1 MAKLELL
8 SRTIY
13 DADGAQTVWDFN
25 FSGGYIL
32 PEHVKAYYELA
43 SVRYEVAVVPTMLV
57 GPNQLY
63 ITPPIPAGSVLT
75 IYRDTPKAAPLVD
88 FVDRGTVSEVAL
100 DTIAKQA
107 VFVAAESSDSA
118 ATGSVDVAVAAAAA
132 AQASSLAAAA
142 STGSAAA
149 AALAAAGSAVASAS
163 SAASAAGTAQA
174 AIDVYKAKQTRNL
187 KADYGAVGDGVAD
200 DYPAM
205 LAAWLEC
212 YPQGWNL
219 EVPDGQYRV
228 AGERNLP
235 FKNPQ
240 LPVTSLLDCNNM
252 TVFGHGPGTVLFTDS
267 VAGADVFQL
276 NGLKNFH
283 VRNIAIGALVSGS
296 DAGSNGTSVT
306 GGFDNVTLDNV
317 WYKDLGYVD
326 KGTYVDGGKAVTLQ
340 MPSEANPILM
350 GSFKATNIFAD
361 GCVYGFG
368 YECDNDL
375 ALTQPVSIDVDIVV
389 SNSRQGIV
397 FSAGAANSTLDANS
411 PSGIRVTAQTV
422 NCMTDVVLSR
432 TFGVDVDVQVVQTKT
447 AAQLLNSFK
456 GSKWAASDTVA
467 DVVAL
472 VNTYTRNSV
481 VKVAGNKKDCTNKAR
496 IGAASEGSSG
506 IPGYTYATDFYLD
519 IRGNATGGDVVA
531 VDSGGSIMENS
542 RIYCTPNTTTSLPA
556 AFYTPSRK
564 NTLTI
569 GPDVRGINMNIAGK
583 LGWTQSDG
591 ATAYH
596 HKYVFNGDLV
606 TKQSLGS
613 SGGIFVEKWLNHA
626 DGTLFGVRNDGT
638 LAMAGRGGASVVT
651 DLKGILPIY
660 TEANVFYGYVPV
672 YTSYTP

>member
-13 DADGAQTVWDFN
+13 DANGTQTVWDFN
-25 FSGGYIL
+25 FAGGYIL

-43 SVRYEVAVVPTMLV
+43 SVRYEVSVDPTMLV

-63 ITPPIPAGSVLT
+63 ISPPVPTGAVLT
-75 IYRDTPKAAPLVD
+75 IYRDTPKNAPLVD

-100 DTIAKQA
+100 DTVAKQA
-107 VFVAAESSDSA
+107 VFVAAEAGDSA
-118 ATGSVDVAVAAAAA
+118 ATGAVDVAVTAATA
-132 AQASSLAAAA
+132 AQASSLTALASANAAN
-142 STGSAAA
+142 S
-149 AALAAAGSAVASAS
+149 AALAAAGSAVAAAS
-163 SAASAAGTAQA
+163 SAASAAGTSQA
-174 AIDVYKAKQTRNL
+174 IVDVYKAKQTRNL
-187 KADYGAVGDGVAD
+187 KVDYGAVGDGVAD

-212 YPQGWNL
+212 YPQGLNL
-219 EVPDGQYRV
+219 EIPDGHYRV

-240 LPVTSLLDCNNM
+240 LPVTSLLDCKNM
-252 TVFGHGPGTVLFTDS
+252 TVFGHGPGTVIFTDS
-267 VAGADVFQL
+267 VDGADVFQL

-283 VRNIAIGALVSGS
+283 VRNLSIGALVSGS

-306 GGFDNVTLDNV
+306 GGFDNVTLDSI

-340 MPSEANPILM
+340 MPSESNPILM
-350 GSFKATNIFAD
+350 GSFKATNIYAD

-397 FSAGAANSTLDANS
+397 LSAGAANAVLPTNGSSNVR
-411 PSGIRVTAQTV
+411 ITAQSI
-422 NCMTDVVLSR
+422 NCMQDAVLFR
-432 TFGVDVDVQVVQTKT
+432 TFGVDLDMQVVQTKT

-456 GSKWAASDTVA
+456 GSKWMASDTVA
-467 DVVAL
+467 DVVSL
-472 VNTYTRNSV
+472 TNTYTRNSV
-481 VKVAGNKKDCTNKAR
+481 VKVVGSKKDCTNKAR
-496 IGAASEGSSG
+496 IGASSEGSSG
-506 IPGYTYATDFYLD
+506 LPGYTYATDFYLD
-519 IRGNATGGDVVA
+519 IRGTATGGDVVA
-531 VDSGGSIMENS
+531 VDSGGNVMESS
-542 RIYCTPNTTTSLPA
+542 RIYCTPNTATSLPA
-556 AFYTPSRK
+556 AFYTPSCK

-569 GPDVRGINMNIAGK
+569 GPDVRNLNMNVAGK

-591 ATAYH
+591 VNAYH
-596 HKYVFNGDLV
+596 HKFVLSGDLV
-606 TKQSLGS
+606 TKQTLGS

-626 DGTLFGVRNDGT
+626 DAPLFGIRNDGC
-638 LAMAGRGGASVVT
+638 LATAGRGTASALAG
-651 DLKGILPIY
+651 LKGILPVY

>member
-25 FSGGYIL
+25 FAGGYIL

-43 SVRYEVAVVPTMLV
+43 SVRYEVSVNPTMLV

-63 ITPPIPAGSVLT
+63 ISPPVPTGAVLT
-75 IYRDTPKAAPLVD
+75 IYRDTPKNAPLVD

-100 DTIAKQA
+100 DTVAKQA
-107 VFVAAESSDSA
+107 VFVAAEAGDSA
-118 ATGSVDVAVAAAAA
+118 ATGAVDVAVTAATA
-132 AQASSLAAAA
+132 AQASSLTALASANAAN
-142 STGSAAA
+142 S
-149 AALAAAGSAVASAS
+149 AALAAAGSAVAAAS
-163 SAASAAGTAQA
+163 SAASAAGTSQA
-174 AIDVYKAKQTRNL
+174 VVDVYKAKQTRNL
-187 KADYGAVGDGVAD
+187 KVDYGAVGDGVVD
-200 DYPAM
+200 DYPAL

-219 EVPDGQYRV
+219 EVPDGRYRV

-240 LPVTSLLDCNNM
+240 LPVTSLLDCKNM
-252 TVFGHGPGTVLFTDS
+252 TVFGHGPGTVIFTDS
-267 VAGADVFQL
+267 VDGADVFQL

-283 VRNIAIGALVSGS
+283 VRNLSIGALVSGS

-306 GGFDNVTLDNV
+306 GGFANVTLDSI

-350 GSFKATNIFAD
+350 GSFKATNIHAD

-397 FSAGAANSTLDANS
+397 LSAGAATSTLDANS
-411 PSGIRVTAQTV
+411 PSGIRVTAQTI
-422 NCMTDVVLSR
+422 NCITDVILSR

-481 VKVAGNKKDCTNKAR
+481 VKVVGNKKQCENKAR

-519 IRGNATGGDVVA
+519 IRGTSASGDVIA
-531 VDSGGSIMENS
+531 VDSGGSVMESS
-542 RIYCTPNTTTSLPA
+542 RIYCTPNTATTLPA
-556 AFYTPSRK
+556 AFYTISFK

-569 GPDVRGINMNIAGK
+569 GPDVRALNMDVAGK

-591 ATAYH
+591 KTTYH

-606 TKQSLGS
+606 TKQTIGS
-613 SGGIFVEKWLNHA
+613 SANIFVEKWVNNA
-626 DGTLFGVRNDGT
+626 DGTLFGIRNDGA
-638 LAMAGRGGASVVT
+638 LALGGRAGASAVATV
-651 DLKGILPIY
+651 KGVLPVY